1 MMSSSKQSKHQPSK
15 ENLISDKNQ
24 ILLGVLY
31 KVISLRKEKKKNL
44 LPLSRLKMN
53 SHHTRKQIQLTK
65 QGWIVEITIILQILP
80 LMPIRPH
87 WLNLK
92 MYVKSFL
99 ITNLLQENYMKNN
112 Y

>member
-24 ILLGVLY
+24 ILLGVIY

-53 SHHTRKQIQLTK
+53 SHRTRKQIQLTK
-65 QGWIVEITIILQILP
+65 QGWIVEITIILQILR